1 MKQQAKTEE
10 DKNNAMEEGENLL
23 KEGETLEANEDEE
36 SRNSQQEANK
46 YTKLEVL
53 YNSTFYWI
61 RIQIQNHKKAENLTR
76 IWLQGQNHNT
86 STGRHVRVKPIF
98 R

>member
-23 KEGETLEANEDEE
+23 KEGEGLEANEDEE
-36 SRNSQQEANK
+36 CGNSQQEANK

-53 YNSTFYWI
+53 
-61 RIQIQNHKKAENLTR
+61 
-76 IWLQGQNHNT
+76 
-86 STGRHVRVKPIF
+86 
-98 R
+98 